1 MGCGGGTHNS
11 IPSRAGFSAKNF
23 RITFC
28 SGGCSFATC
37 KMSRFFA
44 GGGDRSSSFIALS
57 EMQRLLRSL
66 LLDFFQHQE
75 ARLVGLV
82 AKVTQLMGRLCKHL
96 RSEGYM

>member
-66 LLDFFQHQE
+66 LLDFFSTPGGQ
-75 ARLVGLV
+75 VSGS
-82 AKVTQLMGRLCKHL
+82 G
-96 RSEGYM
+96 G